1 MNKPNSWPFIPSG
14 TVIRTIRG
22 EGNYLYLED
31 GRALLDAAGG
41 AIVNSIGHGRKEVGD
56 AMGKA
61 AGNSGYVVP
70 TWGTPERERIVERLL
85 GKWLPDELTR
95 IFFGSGGSDTIDAA
109 LRIAR
114 FYQVARG
121 QESRYKIIARDIS
134 YHGACIYNMGI
145 SGHPGRRKGL
155 EPWLPDT
162 PFVPCPYP
170 LRFKPTNELPDAG
183 VAAARALEET
193 IVSEGPETICA
204 FIAEPINGS
213 SGGAIV
219 PPDSYWPLV
228 GEICAKYDILLIIDE
243 VMTGFGRTGKRFAV
257 EHYGIKP
264 DMLIA
269 GKGLAGGYAAL
280 GGVYTTEAIVEPLAG
295 SSYAPMFYTFG
306 GHPSACAAAE
316 TVLDIMERESL
327 VERAAEM
334 GLVFEEKLARLR
346 DHDHVAE
353 VRGKGFL
360 WGIEVVKDRDTLQC
374 YDRSVNLTNRI
385 VAAGFRQDIFFYP
398 GGNGDVRDVV
408 CVGPALTTTEA
419 EMDLIVDK
427 LEVSISAAIAA
438 IAS

>member
-1 MNKPNSWPFIPSG
+1 MNKPKSWPFIPSG
-14 TVIRTIRG
+14 TNIRTVRG

-31 GRALLDAAGG
+31 GSALFDAAGG
-41 AIVNSIGHGRKEVGD
+41 AIVNSIGHGRAEVGE

-61 AGNSGYVVP
+61 AGNMGYVVP
-70 TWGTPERERIVERLL
+70 TWGTPERERVAERLSE
-85 GKWLPDELTR
+85 KWLPDELTR
-95 IFFGSGGSDTIDAA
+95 IYFGSGGSDTIDAA

-121 QESRYKIIARDIS
+121 QENRHKIIARDIS
-134 YHGACIYNMGI
+134 YHGACIHNMGI

-155 EPWLPDT
+155 EPWLPDI

-170 LRFKPTNELPDAG
+170 LRYKPTNELPDAG
-183 VAAARALEET
+183 VAAAAALEQT
-193 IVSEGPETICA
+193 ILREGPETVCA

-228 GEICAKYDILLIIDE
+228 GEICRRHDILLIIDE

-264 DMLIA
+264 DILVA

-280 GGVYTTEAIVEPLAG
+280 GGVYTTEAVVEPLAG

-306 GHPSACAAAE
+306 GLPASCAAADA
-316 TVLDIMERESL
+316 VLDIMERESL
-327 VERAAEM
+327 VERTAEM
-334 GLVFEEKLARLR
+334 GPVFEEKLARLL

-360 WGIEVVKDRDTLQC
+360 WGVEVVEDRDTLKC
-374 YDRSVNLTNRI
+374 YDTAANMTNRI
-385 VAAGFRQDIFFYP
+385 VAAGFREGIFFYP
-398 GGNGDVRDVV
+398 GGNTEVRDVI
-408 CVGPALTTTEA
+408 CLGPALTTTEA
-419 EMDLIVDK
+419 EMDIIVDR
-427 LEVSISAAIAA
+427 LETSVNAAIATA
-438 IAS
+438 GS